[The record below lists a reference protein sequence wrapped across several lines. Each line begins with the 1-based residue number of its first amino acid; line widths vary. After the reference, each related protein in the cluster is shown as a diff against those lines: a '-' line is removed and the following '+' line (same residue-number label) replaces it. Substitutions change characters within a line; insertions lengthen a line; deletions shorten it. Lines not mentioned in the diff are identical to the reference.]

1 MKKKILFIL
10 FLFIFIGTVNAK
22 TCIYENK
29 VGVEMD
35 CNLYNSLKEYYT
47 ENFLDYMPQNEYN
60 QIKNNNPED
69 IEVETITP
77 IRGSYYGTTYKEIR
91 IVRNGSF
98 ITVSLVWLNNPV
110 TRSYEVFAIRL
121 TSGVSI
127 NGSVNFRQYSDNNGN
142 GIVSTNCSKKTFSNG
157 VGVSFKLSVYN
168 NLESYITFNYTGS
181 GTIYSSYQHAITG
194 VTLTQS
200 KKYTLSSS
208 GYGGTTLFDNSVSG
222 YYDGMS
228 GVNLSV

>member
-1 MKKKILFIL
+1 MAEREYNEEIQELKMSAEKRKLSKRKRTIEEMIRKRRILFANPEV
-10 FLFIFIGTVNAK
+10 G
-22 TCIYENK
+22 K
-29 VGVEMD
+29 VGQ
-35 CNLYNSLKEYYT
+35 
-47 ENFLDYMPQNEYN
+47 PNEA
-60 QIKNNNPED
+60 PED
-69 IEVETITP
+69 IEVETLTP

-110 TRSYEVFAIRL
+110 TRSYDVFAIRL
-121 TSGVSI
+121 TSGVGI

-142 GIVSTNCSKKTFSNG
+142 GIISTTCSKKTFSNG

-181 GTIYSSYQHAITG
+181 GTIYSSYQHATTG

-208 GYGGTTLFDNSVSG
+208 GYGGTTLFDSSVSS